1 MVHGLRAGMRGKLPE
16 VVKLPPSVTVPFSS
30 FEEALKQK
38 ENKTMAKRLE
48 AAVKAIPETHAEEK
62 LRECRDIVMEA
73 RHRPCSKVW
82 VLLYAENAAL
92 LRVC

>member
-1 MVHGLRAGMRGKLPE
+1 MRGKLPD

-38 ENKTMAKRLE
+38 ENKAMAKRLE
-48 AAVKAIPETHAEEK
+48 AAVKAIPQTNAEEE

-73 RHRPCSKVW
+73 RHCSLSDCW
-82 VLLYAENAAL
+82 TFTQQRSAAL
-92 LRVC
+92 V